1 MGFFRISYVVTNKMN
16 LLAGSTGFLGSKI
29 LKELGDNEVPTLAVC
44 RRAIPN
50 LPNNARELIIDFD
63 CLHDIEI
70 SQIDRVYLALGY
82 PLYLHNVMG
91 FINTTLKESLFK
103 VDFNYQL
110 EIAKKCQEVG
120 AKHISLISAVGA
132 DPNSWNHY
140 LKIKGMLEREII
152 KLGFESTNIFRPG
165 HLLGNKFRLDI
176 RLADL
181 ASFIVDPF
189 LHGSFKKFRSISAK
203 KLSAFVVNHKGKKE
217 ATNYFEFNDFIKD

>member
-1 MGFFRISYVVTNKMN
+1 MN

-29 LKELGDNEVPTLAVC
+29 LQELGDNALPIVALS
-44 RRAIPN
+44 RRIIPN

-63 CLHDIEI
+63 CIHDLEI
-70 SQIDRVYLALGY
+70 SQIDHVYLALGC
-82 PLYLHNVMG
+82 PLYFHNVMG
-91 FINTTLKESLFK
+91 FMSETLKENLCR
-103 VDFNYQL
+103 VDFNYQF
-110 EIAKKCQEVG
+110 EIARKCKEVG
-120 AKHISLISAVGA
+120 AKNLSLISAVGA
-132 DPNSWNHY
+132 DPNSWNYY

-189 LHGSFKKFRSISAK
+189 LYGSFKKFRSISAK
-203 KLSAFVVNHKGKKE
+203 KLSAFVVNHKDKKE
-217 ATNYFEFNDFIKD
+217 ATNYFEFNDFI